1 MSCARWGRDRGRGRA
16 AEEEPAVREES
27 SKREKERERRGQ
39 VRVLESFLRA
49 NTDLSTRRHSW
60 KRNLIREKLNSFK
73 CTSRPLFAP
82 LSLSLSLSLSSS
94 PPHAPARQFTTR
106 SPAPPVGTFSFLFR
120 LLPLSATHLY
130 SVNPFHCE
138 NVVLQSALLPS
149 SPAPSVFTSLA
160 CFHRFT
166 FFYALLEDAPL
177 PCRRSLLS
185 LSLSLSLYRRKLA
198 LSLFFYYS
206 RSSLARRTALFDES
220 SRSTS
225 GYLTSLINGRRK
237 ILGFS
242 LFRGTRP
249 SSEARKVKWNLLL
262 FTFACEAGSEGS
274 RCNDTKLRDHNSGCT
289 IIPDV
294 VSRVYRRCFCLFHF
308 IALPGASVFA
318 V

>member
-82 LSLSLSLSLSSS
+82 YLSSRPPPSRWSSSLSLSL
-94 PPHAPARQFTTR
+94 
-106 SPAPPVGTFSFLFR
+106 APPVGTFSFLFR